1 MKILIPVDGS
11 APALDAVRHA
21 LRLRRD
27 GLQASFVLVTVQEP
41 TYLYEM
47 VLAPAADVLERV
59 TGAVGARSLKDA
71 EALFNDAGVLFER
84 EIGSGS
90 VSETLMEIAGRY
102 RCEAIIMGARGW
114 GALRS
119 ALLGSVS
126 HAVLQASTVPITI
139 VKHVV
144 LV

>member
-27 GLQASFVLVTVQEP
+27 GLEASFVLATVQEP
-41 TYLYEM
+41 SYLYEM
-47 VLAPAADVLERV
+47 VLAPDADVLERV

-102 RCEAIIMGARGW
+102 GCEAIIMGARGW

-126 HAVLQASTVPITI
+126 HAVLQASAVPVTI

>member
-11 APALDAVRHA
+11 VPSLDAARYA
-21 LRLRRD
+21 LSLRRS
-27 GLQASFVLVTVQEP
+27 GLQASFVLATVQEP

-47 VLAPAADVLERV
+47 VLPPDADVLDRV

-71 EALFNDAGVLFER
+71 EALFNAAGVLFER

-90 VSETLMEIAGRY
+90 VPETLIEIAARY
-102 RCEAIIMGARGW
+102 RCTAIILGARGW

-126 HAVLQASTVPITI
+126 HAVLQASTVPVTI
-139 VKHVV
+139 VKHTG
-144 LV
+144 LA

>member
-11 APALDAVRHA
+11 MPSLDAVRYA
-21 LRLRRD
+21 LRLHRD
-27 GLQASFVLVTVQEP
+27 GLQAGFVLATVQEP
-41 TYLYEM
+41 TYLFEM
-47 VLAPAADVLERV
+47 MLAPNSDVLEKV

-71 EALFNDAGVLFER
+71 EVLFNAAGVPFER

-90 VSETLMEIAGRY
+90 VPETLIGVAGRY
-102 RCEAIIMGARGW
+102 SCESIIMGARGW

-126 HAVLQASTVPITI
+126 HAVLQASPVPVTI
-139 VKHVV
+139 VKHVSFV
-144 LV
+144 